1 MGEFQP
7 THILL
12 VVFVALLLFGGSRVA
27 GLGKGL
33 GQAIKN
39 FKSGLKESEDDDV
52 EDEPRP
58 KTKKQ
63 EIVVKE

>member
-12 VVFVALLLFGGSRVA
+12 VILVALLLFGGPRVA

-39 FKSGLKESEDDDV
+39 FKAGMKDTEEAEGDEGNAGNEGKKE
-52 EDEPRP
+52 
-58 KTKKQ
+58 KA
-63 EIVVKE
+63 